1 MRINMSKGIHIPI
14 QKSAPI
20 KTSVPLRS
28 SIQTKIILIY
38 LCTIIMIMLVSGTY
52 IVYQTE
58 NRDFKSMQECMENIS
73 RNTAKTGSYDI
84 RESTSNITYSYEVY
98 KLDKEG
104 RVLQGSTPEIEI
116 GEKVTSD
123 VVIHVMVNQMPYTS
137 EIKHFS
143 SLTNKEEYLEHARP
157 TLDGSIIYVRAKTT
171 DISNNMLSIIKIIAV
186 GLILAMVITAVCG
199 FAFAN
204 MITAPIK
211 ALTANSKKLA
221 SGNTINR
228 IPVEASDEI
237 GELTQSFN
245 YMASQLSA
253 TMEVVTSE
261 KNKLEKIF
269 EHMADG
275 VMAFNQQGILIHVN
289 SVCYEM
295 LGTDKMGPNFEMI
308 FERLGI
314 DANFD
319 RLLAGEHYESADEYV
334 IINDKYLKM
343 QFDAYLNAK
352 GEADGLVVVIQDVT
366 KQQKL
371 DQMRKEFVA
380 NVSHEL
386 RTPLTTVKIYTE
398 TLIDGAIDD
407 RENAMHFLSVMD
419 KEADRMTALVQDLL
433 ELSRIDNKQIQ
444 LKFVLLELQDII
456 NEVVEAQHIHIIN
469 KGHSISVQYD
479 ESMSY
484 LIRGDVFRI
493 RQVLHNILSNAIKYT
508 VEEGKIT
515 ISMRKVGG
523 KIEVCVQDTGMG
535 IPESDLNRIFER
547 FYRVDKARS
556 RKLGGT
562 GLGLSIAKEL
572 MLLHGGDISIQSKV
586 GEGTIV
592 KLIFNE
598 AEYEDDDFE

>member
-1 MRINMSKGIHIPI
+1 MKIQMQKRSADGVPI
-14 QKSAPI
+14 W
-20 KTSVPLRS
+20 T
-28 SIQTKIILIY
+28 SIQMKIVLIY
-38 LCTIIMIMLVSGTY
+38 LCTIIIIMLVSGTF

-58 NRDFKSMQECMENIS
+58 ENDFKEIQQTMENMSLHIAS
-73 RNTAKTGSYDI
+73 RNFDI
-84 RESTSNITYSYEVY
+84 KESASTISESYEMY
-98 KLDKEG
+98 TLDQEG
-104 RVLQGSTPEIEI
+104 KVIDRNTSELKI
-116 GEKVTSD
+116 GEKVTSA
-123 VVIHVMVNQMPYTS
+123 VVVAALVTNSEETS
-137 EIKHFS
+137 ELRHFS
-143 SLTNKEEYLEHARP
+143 SILNKDGYVERAIP
-157 TLDGSIIYVRAKTT
+157 TPDGTIIYIRTNTHAIYNK
-171 DISNNMLSIIKIIAV
+171 MLNIIRTIV
-186 GLILAMVITAVCG
+186 MGLVLAMVITGFCG
-199 FAFAN
+199 ITFSN

-221 SGNTINR
+221 AGNTISR
-228 IPVEASDEI
+228 IPVEAADEI

-275 VMAFNQQGILIHVN
+275 VMAFNRQGILIHVN
-289 SVCYEM
+289 SACYEM
-295 LGTDKMGPNFEMI
+295 LGNDKMGPNFEMI
-308 FERLGI
+308 FEKLGI
-314 DANFD
+314 QADFD
-319 RLLAGEHYESADEYV
+319 KLLAGERYESADEYV
-334 IINDKYLKM
+334 IIDDKYLKM
-343 QFDAYLNAK
+343 QFDEYLNAK

-407 RENAMHFLSVMD
+407 RENAMHFLSVME

-444 LKFVLLELQDII
+444 LKFVLIELKDII
-456 NEVVEAQHIHIIN
+456 EEVVEAQQVHIAN
-469 KGHSISVQYD
+469 KGHTLKVNFN
-479 ESMSY
+479 ETTSY
-484 LIRGDVFRI
+484 FIRGDVFRI
-493 RQVLHNILSNAIKYT
+493 RQILHNILSNAIKYT
-508 VEEGKIT
+508 VEEGTIT
-515 ISMRKVGG
+515 ISMHKANRKIQIAVS
-523 KIEVCVQDTGMG
+523 DTGMG
-535 IPESDLNRIFER
+535 IPQEDIQRIFER

-572 MLLHGGDISIQSKV
+572 MALHNGDISIQSKV
-586 GEGTIV
+586 GEGTTV
-592 KLIFNE
+592 TLTFNE

>member
-1 MRINMSKGIHIPI
+1 MKI
-14 QKSAPI
+14 QMQKRSADG
-20 KTSVPLRS
+20 VPVWT
-28 SIQTKIILIY
+28 SIQMKIVLIY
-38 LCTIIMIMLVSGTY
+38 LCTIIIIMLVSGTF

-58 NRDFKSMQECMENIS
+58 ENDFKEIQQTMENMSLHIASGNFDIKESASTIS
-73 RNTAKTGSYDI
+73 ESYEMYTLDQEGKVIDRNTSELK
-84 RESTSNITYSYEVY
+84 
-98 KLDKEG
+98 
-104 RVLQGSTPEIEI
+104 I
-116 GEKVTSD
+116 GEKVTSA
-123 VVIHVMVNQMPYTS
+123 VVVAALVTNSEETS
-137 EIKHFS
+137 ELRHFS
-143 SLTNKEEYLEHARP
+143 SILNKDGYVERAIP
-157 TLDGSIIYVRAKTT
+157 TPDGTIIYIRTNTHAIYNK
-171 DISNNMLSIIKIIAV
+171 MLNIIRTIV
-186 GLILAMVITAVCG
+186 MGLVLAMVITGFCG
-199 FAFAN
+199 ITFSN

-221 SGNTINR
+221 AGNTISR
-228 IPVEASDEI
+228 IPVEAADEI

-275 VMAFNQQGILIHVN
+275 VMAFNRQGILIHVN
-289 SVCYEM
+289 SACYEM
-295 LGTDKMGPNFEMI
+295 LGNDKMGPNFEMI
-308 FERLGI
+308 FEKLGI
-314 DANFD
+314 QADFD
-319 RLLAGEHYESADEYV
+319 KLLAGERYESADEYV
-334 IINDKYLKM
+334 IIDDKYLKM
-343 QFDAYLNAK
+343 QFDEYLNAK

-407 RENAMHFLSVMD
+407 RENAMHFLSVME

-444 LKFVLLELQDII
+444 LKFVLIELKDII
-456 NEVVEAQHIHIIN
+456 EEVVEAQQVHIAN
-469 KGHSISVQYD
+469 KGHTLKVNFN
-479 ESMSY
+479 ETTSY
-484 LIRGDVFRI
+484 FIRGDVFRI
-493 RQVLHNILSNAIKYT
+493 RQILHNILSNAIKYT
-508 VEEGKIT
+508 VEEGTIT
-515 ISMRKVGG
+515 ISMHKANRKIQIAVS
-523 KIEVCVQDTGMG
+523 DTGMG
-535 IPESDLNRIFER
+535 IPQEDIQRIFER

-572 MLLHGGDISIQSKV
+572 MALHNGDISIQSKV
-586 GEGTIV
+586 GEGTTV
-592 KLIFNE
+592 TLTFNE

>member
-1 MRINMSKGIHIPI
+1 MKIQMQKRSADGVPI
-14 QKSAPI
+14 W
-20 KTSVPLRS
+20 T
-28 SIQTKIILIY
+28 SIQMKIVLIY
-38 LCTIIMIMLVSGTY
+38 LCTIIIIMLVSGTF

-58 NRDFKSMQECMENIS
+58 ENDFKEIQQTMENMSLHIASGNFDIKESASTIS
-73 RNTAKTGSYDI
+73 
-84 RESTSNITYSYEVY
+84 ESYEMY
-98 KLDKEG
+98 TLDQEG
-104 RVLQGSTPEIEI
+104 KVIDSTTSELKI
-116 GEKVTSD
+116 GEKVTSA
-123 VVIHVMVNQMPYTS
+123 VVVAALVTNSEETS
-137 EIKHFS
+137 ELRHFS
-143 SLTNKEEYLEHARP
+143 SILNKDGYVEHARP
-157 TLDGSIIYVRAKTT
+157 TLDGNIIYIRTNTHAIYNK
-171 DISNNMLSIIKIIAV
+171 MLNIIRTIV
-186 GLILAMVITAVCG
+186 MGLVLAMVITGFCG
-199 FAFAN
+199 ITFSN

-221 SGNTINR
+221 AGNTISR
-228 IPVEASDEI
+228 IPVEAADEI

-275 VMAFNQQGILIHVN
+275 VMAFNRQGILIHVN
-289 SVCYEM
+289 SACYEM
-295 LGTDKMGPNFEMI
+295 LGNDKMGPNFEMI
-308 FERLGI
+308 FEKLGI
-314 DANFD
+314 QADFD
-319 RLLAGEHYESADEYV
+319 KLLAGERYESADEYV
-334 IINDKYLKM
+334 IIDDKYLKM
-343 QFDAYLNAK
+343 QFDEYLNAK

-407 RENAMHFLSVMD
+407 RENAMHFLSVME

-444 LKFVLLELQDII
+444 LKFVLIELKDII
-456 NEVVEAQHIHIIN
+456 EEVVEAQQVHIAN
-469 KGHSISVQYD
+469 KGHTLKVNFD
-479 ESMSY
+479 ETTSY
-484 LIRGDVFRI
+484 FIRGDVFRI
-493 RQVLHNILSNAIKYT
+493 RQILHNILSNAIKYT
-508 VEEGKIT
+508 VEEGTIT
-515 ISMRKVGG
+515 ISMHKANRKIQIAVS
-523 KIEVCVQDTGMG
+523 DTGMG
-535 IPESDLNRIFER
+535 IPQEDIQRIFER

-572 MLLHGGDISIQSKV
+572 MALHNGDISIQSKV
-586 GEGTIV
+586 GEGTTV
-592 KLIFNE
+592 TLTFNE